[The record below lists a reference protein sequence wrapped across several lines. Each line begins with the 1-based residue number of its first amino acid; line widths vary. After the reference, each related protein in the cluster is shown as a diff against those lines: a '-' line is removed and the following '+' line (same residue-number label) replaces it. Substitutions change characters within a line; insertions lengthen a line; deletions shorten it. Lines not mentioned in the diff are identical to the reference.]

1 MSCCFKTDV
10 TFTGRQGFHT
20 DVTFGGNAGF
30 ELTFEEVGGHRYDS
44 YAGPYIVDPRFTDQ
58 TLATNGLVMED
69 DVLVR
74 SILVHS
80 VSNIQGGRTVTIGTP

>member
-1 MSCCFKTDV
+1 MSCCFKTNV
-10 TFTGRQGFHT
+10 KFLGRQGFHT
-20 DVTFGGNAGF
+20 DVKFGGNERF
-30 ELTFEEVGGHRYDS
+30 ELTFAEVGGRRYEE
-44 YAGPYIVDPRFTDQ
+44 YAGPYTVDPRFRDQ
-58 TLATNGLVMED
+58 TLATNGLVMSD